1 MDYIN
6 ISQTIGIDTLINK
19 KLLAASAIFKH
30 VRKGEVLKLA
40 NLHNV
45 DAEVLDK
52 ITILEIKSERIKD
65 ADKVANVKREL
76 ELLSASWLEAVE
88 QDDSVRRIHAELK
101 TINEALWEIED
112 DIRDKERAREFD
124 QVFID
129 LARSVYVTNDQR
141 ANAKK
146 ELNIYLGSEIV
157 EEKSYQ
163 DYS

>member
-1 MDYIN
+1 MDI
-6 ISQTIGIDTLINK
+6 IKVPVSPG
-19 KLLAASAIFKH
+19 
-30 VRKGEVLKLA
+30 
-40 NLHNV
+40 
-45 DAEVLDK
+45 EVLDK
-52 ITILEIKSERIKD
+52 ITILEIKSERIND
-65 ADKVANVKREL
+65 PGKVANVQREL
-76 ELLSASWLEAVE
+76 ELLLNTWRQSVD
-88 QDDSVRRIHAELK
+88 QDETVSRIHAELK

-124 QVFID
+124 QRFIE

-146 ELNIYLGSEIV
+146 ELNLYLGSEIV

>member
-1 MDYIN
+1 MDI
-6 ISQTIGIDTLINK
+6 IQVPVSPG
-19 KLLAASAIFKH
+19 
-30 VRKGEVLKLA
+30 
-40 NLHNV
+40 
-45 DAEVLDK
+45 EVLDK

-65 ADKVANVKREL
+65 AGKVANVKREL

-88 QDDSVRRIHAELK
+88 EDDTVRRIHTELK

-112 DIRDKERAREFD
+112 DIRDKERAQEFD

-146 ELNIYLGSEIV
+146 ELNIHLGSEII